1 MRSFAALVFFAL
13 SFAVVSGD
21 ADVVAPSA
29 VTSALRGKEAEQAL
43 LPAVTAAEVASPA
56 AALEAAADTRN
67 EYEKTNIE
75 AEVLAALFFAASL
88 LICVLECC
96 PPGKK

>member
-1 MRSFAALVFFAL
+1 MMRVWAIVALLVAL
-13 SFAVVSGD
+13 
-21 ADVVAPSA
+21 
-29 VTSALRGKEAEQAL
+29 TSAESQAE
-43 LPAVTAAEVASPA
+43 TAATGFLTQKDTT
-56 AALEAAADTRN
+56 LELPQAKQTEPTIEIQSAELSLAAAADTRN

>member
-1 MRSFAALVFFAL
+1 MMRILFAAIFVTLA
-13 SFAVVSGD
+13 AAD
-21 ADVVAPSA
+21 APAQTGFLTKA
-29 VTSALRGKEAEQAL
+29 TEEQAV
-43 LPAVTAAEVASPA
+43 AAISVTDKAMQVSEPKVEAAP
-56 AALEAAADTRN
+56 LELAAADTRN